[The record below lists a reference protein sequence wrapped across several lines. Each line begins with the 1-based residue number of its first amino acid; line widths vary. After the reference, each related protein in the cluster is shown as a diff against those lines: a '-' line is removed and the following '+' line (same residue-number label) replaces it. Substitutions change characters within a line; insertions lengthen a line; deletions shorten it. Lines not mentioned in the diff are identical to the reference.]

1 MSGSISL
8 RIWPAGLLASL
19 LLGGAAH
26 AATAARIAVAIEV
39 QPEGRASRIY
49 LANPDGTGLQPLSP
63 GVGRDWAPAFSPDGR
78 YLAYQTTND
87 LGLDQILVQGL
98 GDEKPRVLGVGS
110 YPQWSRDGKRVL
122 FSRRRLNEYGIYV
135 ARADGSENEESL
147 KPIAKGQ
154 LGRWSPDEKR
164 LAAVVP
170 HIEKGVDRWQI
181 QVMPAGSD
189 QANFRHTL
197 PEAFGQV
204 LSLEWSP
211 DGRSLLFTTSSP
223 PRTELY
229 ALNLTSPETKR
240 LPEGEN
246 ALNAGFGSWSP
257 DGREILFRVGP
268 DRGNGPNGSSRLC
281 VMKAD
286 GTGVRP
292 IWTPSSQ
299 GQVIFGT
306 AWYAPVRV
314 AASNPAPPRPT
325 TVKVKPLPEPAP
337 APVPAEP
344 APPAVGKVLAAPR
357 KVHSAKLF
365 KIARERSPVSV
376 PLAQPGGNDFLASVN
391 VLPWRTWTPRRQGVG
406 ITLELED
413 GALYRG
419 NLIYSGGPWVTLQ
432 GRPKGGKVRLIDGKQ
447 LPAGSP
453 SFRQGF
459 KLTLKR
465 DGKNLVVAVN
475 DEEILM
481 RPVLTADIKSL
492 SLTLEN
498 FDPGLAPFRLGGIY
512 FQEIVPGEVTAETG
526 KGEPEGK

>member
-1 MSGSISL
+1 MSGSTSL
-8 RIWPAGLLASL
+8 RIGSVGLLVSL

-26 AATAARIAVAIEV
+26 AATARLAVAIEV

-63 GVGRDWAPAFSPDGR
+63 GVGRDRAPDFSPDGR
-78 YLAYQTTND
+78 SLAYHSSND
-87 LGLDQILVQGL
+87 LGLDQVLVQGVS
-98 GDEKPRVLGVGS
+98 DEKPRVLGVGS

-122 FSRRRLNEYGIYV
+122 FSRRRLNEYGLYV

-154 LGRWSPDEKR
+154 IGRWSPDEKR

-170 HIEKGVDRWQI
+170 HIEGGKDRWQI
-181 QVMPAGSD
+181 QVVPSGSA

-197 PEAFGQV
+197 PENFGQIQ
-204 LSLEWSP
+204 SLEWSP

-223 PRTELY
+223 SGTELHV
-229 ALNLTSPETKR
+229 LNLNSPETKR

-246 ALNAGFGSWSP
+246 VRNAGFGSWSP
-257 DGREILFRVGP
+257 DGREILFRMGP
-268 DRGNGPNGSSRLC
+268 DPASGSSGSSRLC
-281 VMKAD
+281 VMKTD

-292 IWTPSSQ
+292 IWNPTSQ

-306 AWYAPVRV
+306 AWYAPAPVV
-314 AASNPAPPRPT
+314 AAKPTPAPPA

-337 APVPAEP
+337 TPVTAEP
-344 APPAVGKVLAAPR
+344 APPVVGKVLAPPR

-365 KIARERSPVSV
+365 KIERERSPVSV
-376 PLAQPGGNDFLASVN
+376 SLAQPGGNDFLTSVN
-391 VLPWRTWTPRRQGVG
+391 VLPWSAWTPRRQGVG
-406 ITLELED
+406 ITVELED

-453 SFRQGF
+453 AFRQGF

-475 DEEILM
+475 DTDILT
-481 RPVLTADIKSL
+481 RPVLTSAVKSI

-512 FQEIVPGEVTAETG
+512 FQEIVPGEVTAEAG
-526 KGEPEGK
+526 KGEPEGN